1 MTAQLRQSPWD
12 KVTAKLCYVFS
23 KVLARGLSTEGLGKG
38 GGREQIR
45 ESEWFGESIGLAR
58 NGGGA
63 VCHSWRDSA
72 VLLLW
77 VYFPLSFLSM
87 VFLLIISLESNEK
100 LYLKVLLFF

>member
-1 MTAQLRQSPWD
+1 MDCQLRGWEREGEE
-12 KVTAKLCYVFS
+12 S
-23 KVLARGLSTEGLGKG
+23 KFVS
-38 GGREQIR
+38 Q
-45 ESEWFGESIGLAR
+45 WFGESIGLAR

-100 LYLKVLLFF
+100 LHLKVLLFFKMSLQLASLGK